1 MDIQKI
7 ITVLDKPKHD
17 QVAWRRTLA
26 LQKVSGAA
34 AEVVSFSWNAMCES
48 SSGLSADERRKLR
61 HSLVEER
68 KAWLEDLV
76 ADHSVRSR
84 AIWTHDIARWV
95 IEEVEKKKPDL
106 VVKTVHK
113 SGSLVHTPIDWQ
125 LLQDC
130 PAPVLLTTKRRRN
143 TNRVVMAAI
152 DPRATD
158 TKHRHLNCNVLEAAH
173 RYAALHDAQVHVVFA
188 VEVSKVL
195 LDLDIIGER
204 TSKKKIVEKITPE
217 LDRLLAPYKIPK
229 SRIHMPVGKTGAV
242 VAQTARKYKVDTLVV
257 GTYAQRA
264 RRMVGL
270 GNTAQRIVTKSA
282 CDVLAVHP

>member
-7 ITVLDKPKHD
+7 VTVLDKPKHD
-17 QVAWRRTLA
+17 QVAWRRTLE
-26 LQKVSGAA
+26 LQKVTGAK
-34 AEVVSFSWNAMCES
+34 AEVVSFAWNAMCES
-48 SSGLSADERRKLR
+48 SSGLSADERRQLR

-68 KAWLEDLV
+68 KAWLKELV
-76 ADHSVRSR
+76 ADKPVRSR
-84 AIWTHDIARWV
+84 EIWTHDIARWV

-130 PAPVLLTTKRRRN
+130 PAPVLLTTKRRRLSK
-143 TNRVVMAAI
+143 RVVLAAI

-173 RYAALHDAQVHVVFA
+173 RYAALYDATVHVVFA

-195 LDLDIIGER
+195 LDLNIIGER
-204 TSKKKIVEKITPE
+204 ASKKKVIDKITPE
-217 LDRLLAPYKIPK
+217 LNRLLAPYNIPK
-229 SRIHMPVGKTGAV
+229 SRIHMPVGKAGAV
-242 VAQTARKYKVDTLVV
+242 VAQTARELKVDTLVV

-264 RRMVGL
+264 RRVVGL
-270 GNTAQRIVTKSA
+270 GNTAQRIVTKSV